1 MNLDQII
8 EYEVFSMSFI
18 ESWWARIFPNYIGRK
33 VARKIKRYN
42 ESIELYNK
50 LNQP

>member
-1 MNLDQII
+1 MTTDEIMQ
-8 EYEVFSMSFI
+8 YEVFSMTFI

-42 ESIELYNK
+42 ESAELYNK
-50 LNQP
+50 LKK